1 MKKIL
6 IIEDDEIAASVYR
19 NKLSSEGYQVEVAE
33 DGEEGLREIGA
44 FKPDLVLLDLVIPKI
59 PGVELLKLVR
69 ANPEHKD
76 LPVVVFSN
84 TFLSSVIK
92 DAWKAGAS
100 KCLSKSSSTPKQV
113 IEAIRNL
120 LADSPATQK
129 ITTTTTTTETP
140 PKSSSHPAPTK
151 AAAHPAAAT
160 QPANAEETQAFLKRL
175 QIQLPML
182 RNGLHILP
190 KKTDDRTR
198 ADQLEKMLTVAH
210 GLAGASVVGLS
221 VMGQFADAFEALLKE
236 LYDHRQSLNISTL
249 RTLASSVDFLDFLA
263 KQGVAAERS
272 RGVPPRILVVDDELL
287 SRRAITHALERAKL
301 TCTDVEEPLN
311 ALKLLQDNTYDLIF
325 LDADMPGMNGFEL
338 CAKLRAIPAHQKTP
352 VVFVTGLTDLEARAN
367 SSMAGAND
375 FIAKPFPFIE
385 LAVKALIYVLRSRL
399 EPKK

>member
-6 IIEDDEIAASVYR
+6 IIEDDEIAAAVYR
-19 NKLSSEGYQVEVAE
+19 NKLSAEGYQVEVAE
-33 DGEEGLREIGA
+33 DGEEGLKEIGA

-59 PGVELLKLVR
+59 PGVELLKVVR
-69 ANPEHKD
+69 ANPEHKE
-76 LPVVVFSN
+76 LPIVVFSN
-84 TFLSSVIK
+84 TFLSSIIK

-120 LADSPATQK
+120 IGDSPATQK
-129 ITTTTTTTETP
+129 TATPTTEP
-140 PKSSSHPAPTK
+140 LSKPSSQAAPTK
-151 AAAHPAAAT
+151 NTAQPAAPSL
-160 QPANAEETQAFLKRL
+160 PANTDETQAFLKRL
-175 QIQLPML
+175 QTQLPML
-182 RNGLHILP
+182 RNGLHILA

-221 VMGQFADAFEALLKE
+221 AMGQFADALEALLKE
-236 LYDHRQSLNISTL
+236 LYDHRQSLNQSTL

-263 KQGVAAERS
+263 QQGVAAERT
-272 RGVPPRILVVDDELL
+272 RTVAPRILVVDDELL

-338 CAKLRAIPAHQKTP
+338 CAKLRAFPAHQKTP

-385 LAVKALIYVLRSRL
+385 LAVKALIYILRSRL
-399 EPKK
+399 ETKK